1 VRVITLR
8 LPPSLLE
15 KLSRAMMDTGKT
27 RSELI
32 REALEWYLD
41 IVARNQS
48 QGLGPR
54 YKRVVLRC

>member
-1 VRVITLR
+1 MRVVTVR

-15 KLSRAMMDTGKT
+15 KLSRAMMETGRS

-41 IVARNQS
+41 IVGRKQE
-48 QGLGPR
+48 GLGPR

>member
-1 VRVITLR
+1 MRVITLR
-8 LPPSLLE
+8 LPASLLE
-15 KLSRAMMDTGKT
+15 RLDRAMVETGKT

-41 IVARNQS
+41 RVARNQE
-48 QGLGPR
+48 GLGPR